1 MLKTILFDLD
11 GTLLPMVEKEF
22 LEGYFGL
29 LTKTMEP
36 RGLNGRELIGVLW
49 RGVAA
54 MVANDGKRTNEA
66 VFREVFARAYP
77 GRDVEEDLSALEN
90 FYHTAFDGARV
101 FCGYSPAAGETVSEL
116 KRRGFSLILASNPVF
131 PRFAQEM
138 RLIWAGIDPGVFSL
152 FTSYENF
159 SFSKPNP
166 DYYRAILAA
175 RGLAPDECLMVGND
189 AEEDAWAASQAGIPV
204 FLLTDCLINRKEK
217 DITVWRRGSF
227 PELMKAIDGMN

>member
-1 MLKTILFDLD
+1 MLKAILFDLD

-36 RGLNGRELIGVLW
+36 RGLDGRELIGVLW

-54 MVANDGKRTNEA
+54 MVANDGKRTNEP

-77 GRDVEEDLSALEN
+77 GRDVEDDLSALEN
-90 FYHTAFDGARV
+90 FYRTAFDGARV

-131 PRFAQEM
+131 PRFAQET
-138 RLIWAGIDPGVFSL
+138 RLIWAGIDPGDFR
-152 FTSYENF
+152 
-159 SFSKPNP
+159 
-166 DYYRAILAA
+166 D
-175 RGLAPDECLMVGND
+175 GLCRRLTAQQFCDRKD
-189 AEEDAWAASQAGIPV
+189 PV
-204 FLLTDCLINRKEK
+204 I
-217 DITVWRRGSF
+217 GSF
-227 PELMKAIDGMN
+227 FDRFQQLLRASFVKIMMVQMTDADL

>member
-36 RGLNGRELIGVLW
+36 RGLSGKELIAVLW

-54 MVANDGKRTNEA
+54 MMANDGKRSNEA

-77 GRDVEEDLSALEN
+77 DRDVDGDLSALET
-90 FYHTAFDGARV
+90 FYRTTFDCARV
-101 FCGYSPAAGETVSEL
+101 FCGSNPAAGETVREL

-131 PRFAQEM
+131 PRFAQET
-138 RLIWAGIDPGVFSL
+138 RLTWAGIDPAEFSF

-159 SFSKPNP
+159 AFSKPNP
-166 DYYRAILAA
+166 DYYRAILSSN
-175 RGLAPDECLMVGND
+175 GLAPNECLMVGND

-204 FLLTDCLINRKEK
+204 FLLTDCLINRKDK
-217 DITVWRRGSF
+217 DITLFRRGSF
-227 PELMKAIDGMN
+227 PELMRAIDERG